1 MFVYDDRWN
10 FRACLVCLFDFKRKG
25 NVSYPNS
32 LEKCLSELFGCL
44 KRGECGEIVQEPLRR
59 MCYLDF
65 DGSGGVK
72 YMKAHPI

>member
-1 MFVYDDRWN
+1 MFHIRILWRN
-10 FRACLVCLFDFKRKG
+10 A
-25 NVSYPNS
+25 
-32 LEKCLSELFGCL
+32 SELFGCL

-59 MCYLDF
+59 MCYVDF